1 MNLLDYKQVMDA
13 LEKERQMF
21 VHRGQYGAEDVI
33 CHNAINV
40 ISELPVIRQ
49 PKIIRCVS
57 CVFYNS
63 DGFCAV
69 NNGRWSPAGFCSMAV
84 RKEILDK

>member
-13 LEKERQMF
+13 LEKERQTYLN
-21 VHRGQYGAEDVI
+21 REQYEAENVLV
-33 CHNAINV
+33 NSAINV

-49 PKIIRCVS
+49 PEIIRCVS

-69 NNGRWSPAGFCSMAV
+69 NNGRWSPAGFCSIAV